1 MESIALAIRRMTR
14 AFLRKEWGVIL
25 LFLLIGGMLLFFF
38 LEKNRAPLVL
48 FTFVFGT
55 LSAFLVSAQALR
67 SALIAST
74 RVIAAARLGGRE
86 AVRTAFVSGASLSLS
101 VMGVGLCGISISILI
116 LGIALEQNLLE
127 SPEILLGYFFGAA
140 AVALFMRVGG
150 GIAAKAADMAS
161 DSTSPENDPKNPAVI
176 VDHVG
181 DNVSGIGGLS
191 ADLFASFVGGT
202 IAAMLIGAKTI
213 GTHSAVLFPLVIR
226 AVRPPR

>member
-1 MESIALAIRRMTR
+1 MDTVLFLLFIVMSGSLSLATALSLHMSLRTVKGGSEKMESIALAIRRMTR

-116 LGIALEQNLLE
+116 LGIALEQNLAIRDR
-127 SPEILLGYFFGAA
+127 PD
-140 AVALFMRVGG
+140 VCR
-150 GIAAKAADMAS
+150 D
-161 DSTSPENDPKNPAVI
+161 
-176 VDHVG
+176 
-181 DNVSGIGGLS
+181 IG
-191 ADLFASFVGGT
+191 
-202 IAAMLIGAKTI
+202 
-213 GTHSAVLFPLVIR
+213 
-226 AVRPPR
+226 